1 MWFHLAHALLVFCFW
16 IGATQAANPTSFATI
31 DRSGWPR
38 ALTSEADF
46 DMASRAEILMFS
58 KVLLNTEGLDAENLK
73 QRLDVK
79 SVDIKS
85 VEQVR
90 QRFWQR
96 LLDGYGKASANC
108 PGEPFCPSVR
118 NLAELRELAASFTV
132 SAGDTL
138 GTWVTSSQH
147 FHEQYLN
154 EQLRLAA
161 LFPKISSEIQSF
173 NDAELNGDELGDRQ
187 FLLTFDDGPSA
198 VGGHT
203 ETVTSVLRTHGMH
216 GMFFVLG
223 GSFQVRLQKTSAE
236 KLSELY
242 RDQCV
247 SLHGWEHKSH
257 SHWSEWQS
265 SVVRTAA
272 LVNKTLPS
280 NFQPLFR
287 PPYGQR
293 LSDSAAFFKTH
304 DIKVMLWNIDSQDW
318 SKQISSRAAAQRV
331 QTLMLLWR
339 HGIILFHDIHDKAPN
354 AVSALIATNKGN
366 GVQWQDCQTQR

>member
-1 MWFHLAHALLVFCFW
+1 MGNALLVTCLW
-16 IGATQAANPTSFATI
+16 IGTTQAAGPAGFATI

-46 DMASRAEILMFS
+46 DIASRAEILMFS
-58 KVLLNTEGLDAENLK
+58 KVLLNTEGLDAENLT
-73 QRLDVK
+73 QRLGVK

-108 PGEPFCPSVR
+108 HGEPFCPSVR
-118 NLAELRELAASFTV
+118 NLAELRESAASFTV
-132 SAGDTL
+132 SARDTF
-138 GTWVTSSQH
+138 GTWATSSQN

-161 LFPKISSEIQSF
+161 LFPKTSSEIQRF
-173 NDAELNGDELGDRQ
+173 DDAELNGDELADRQ

-203 ETVTSVLRTHGMH
+203 ETVTSVLRTHDLH
-216 GMFFVLG
+216 GTFFVLG
-223 GSFQVRLQKTSAE
+223 RPFQIRLQKTSAD

-265 SVVRTAA
+265 SVVRSAT
-272 LVNKTLPS
+272 LLSHTLPS
-280 NFQPLFR
+280 NYQPLFR

-293 LSDSAAFFKTH
+293 LSDSAAFFKAQG
-304 DIKVMLWNIDSQDW
+304 IKVMLWNIDSQDW
-318 SKQISSRAAAQRV
+318 SKQISSSAAGQRV

-339 HGIILFHDIHDKAPN
+339 HGIILFHDIHNKAPS

-366 GVQWQDCQTQR
+366 GVQWLDCRTQR